1 MNRAFL
7 AVLGGIA
14 LFGFALAQTD
24 DTTCTDSEIN
34 ELSSLLPRVQ
44 SCIASICRVVQNE
57 SACAC
62 CSRIQGSSNPTPAE
76 VSCCEMFT
84 TSNSL
89 YKQCKDRLM
98 GATGKSID
106 PGVVL
111 EIVKLALQLGLQICK
126 IINSVINNAGASV
139 QGIPIL
145 GLLLI
150 GIGSLGVFF
159 L

>member
-1 MNRAFL
+1 MNRAFF

-14 LFGFALAQTD
+14 LFGFALAQND
-24 DTTCTDSEIN
+24 DTTCTDGDVN
-34 ELSSLLPRVQ
+34 ELNSLLPRVQ
-44 SCIASICRVVQNE
+44 SCIASICRVAQNE

-62 CSRIQGSSNPTPAE
+62 CARIQDSSNPTPAE
-76 VSCCEMFT
+76 VSCCEIFT

-98 GATGKSID
+98 DATRKFDVGF
-106 PGVVL
+106 VL
-111 EIVKLALQLGLQICK
+111 EILKVVGQLGLEACK
-126 IINSVINNAGASV
+126 LINSAFNNAGTSV
-139 QGIPIL
+139 QGFPML
-145 GLLLI
+145 GLLAI